1 MHMTMRCLVV
11 ANQTLGGTAL
21 IHAVSLRARAGD
33 VIHIVVPATEPA
45 DEHASAGGTAAGS
58 SQLRLHEALDRLRA
72 AGVDATGAVGAA
84 DPIRAIGDALAAE
97 RYSSIVISTLPAGL
111 SRWLHADL
119 PHRAAR
125 EFELPVEWIE
135 ARSDS
140 PDEATTVHIE
150 WPR

>member
-1 MHMTMRCLVV
+1 MTVRCLVV

-21 IHAVSLRARAGD
+21 IHAVSLRALAGE
-33 VIHIVVPATEPA
+33 VIHIVVPEPA
-45 DEHASAGGTAAGS
+45 DEHASAGGTAPGS
-58 SQLRLHEALDRLRA
+58 AERRLREALDRLRA
-72 AGVDATGAVGAA
+72 AGVEATGTVGTA
-84 DPIRAIGDALAAE
+84 DPMRAIGHALAAE
-97 RYSSIVISTLPAGL
+97 RYSSIVISTLPAGV

-140 PDEATTVHIE
+140 PDEATTVHVE

>member
-1 MHMTMRCLVV
+1 MTVRCLVV

-21 IHAVSLRARAGD
+21 IHAVSLRALAGE
-33 VIHIVVPATEPA
+33 VMHIVVPATEPG
-45 DEHASAGGTAAGS
+45 DEHPSPGETAAGS
-58 SQLRLHEALDRLRA
+58 AQRRLHEALDRLRA
-72 AGVDATGAVGAA
+72 VGVDATGAVGAA
-84 DPIRAIGDALAAE
+84 DPMRAIGDALAAE
-97 RYSSIVISTLPAGL
+97 RYNTIVISTLPAGV

-140 PDEATTVHIE
+140 PDEATTVHIA